1 MPCTNVYYS
10 AAIMFT
16 STDGK
21 AFRIS
26 LSGFTFLSALIGL
39 LDKLGLTYLDPL
51 KLENHQDD
59 LEDYLKTLF
68 NH

>member
-1 MPCTNVYYS
+1 
-10 AAIMFT
+10 
-16 STDGK
+16 
-21 AFRIS
+21 
-26 LSGFTFLSALIGL
+26 LSALIGL

>member
-1 MPCTNVYYS
+1 
-10 AAIMFT
+10 MFT